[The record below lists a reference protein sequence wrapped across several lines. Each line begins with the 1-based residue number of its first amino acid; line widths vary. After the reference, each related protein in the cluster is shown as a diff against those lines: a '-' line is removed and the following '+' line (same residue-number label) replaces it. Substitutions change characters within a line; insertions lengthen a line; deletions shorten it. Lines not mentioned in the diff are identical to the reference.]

1 MHAAKGRDPLF
12 EKHADWLKPLDAGPW
27 AAFDISFDRSTYY
40 YITLGGLSIGPDATV
55 IDRRGDAV
63 KGLFAAG
70 ACTAHLS
77 PDGKSYSSG
86 MSLGPRSEE
95 RRVGQECVS
104 TFRSRWYAYH

>member
-1 MHAAKGRDPLF
+1 MFYVGISCIVFFFKQKTAYEMRIS
-12 EKHADWLKPLDAGPW
+12 DWSSDVCSSDL
-27 AAFDISFDRSTYY
+27 SFDRSTYY

-77 PDGKSYSSG
+77 PDGKSYASG
-86 MSLGPRSEE
+86 MSLGPGSFFGRVAGRSAMAAAA
-95 RRVGQECVS
+95 G
-104 TFRSRWYAYH
+104 